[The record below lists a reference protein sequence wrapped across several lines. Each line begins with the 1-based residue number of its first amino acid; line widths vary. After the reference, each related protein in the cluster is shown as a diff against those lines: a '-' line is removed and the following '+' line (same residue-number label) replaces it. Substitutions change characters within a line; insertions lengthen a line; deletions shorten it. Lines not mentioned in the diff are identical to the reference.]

1 MFNVYFYLFFLLA
14 LTDWY
19 LVLTDGYKLR
29 NITKPL
35 ALLVLI
41 LWFSVSGGWQGQT
54 AIIGVGLIFSLA
66 GDIFLLKSILSIRP
80 GMFQFGLFSFL
91 VAQILYIIA
100 FNKTLPSI
108 NLAFLVLLCVI
119 GATTYFGARY
129 ILLGLKRKPDGQ
141 KLQGPVILYLVAI
154 SVMVFSASYTL
165 FRPEWYLLHALL
177 VAGGAL
183 LFYLSD
189 LILAVDAFVK
199 PNKHASIIIM
209 VTYHLAQVAIV
220 SGVLLNAG
228 K

>member
-19 LVLTDGYKLR
+19 LVLTDSNWLR

-41 LWFSVSGGWQGQT
+41 VWFSVSGGWQGQT
-54 AIIGVGLIFSLA
+54 ALIGVGLIFSLA

-119 GATTYFGARY
+119 GAATYFGARY

-141 KLQGPVILYLVAI
+141 KLQGPVILYLAAI
-154 SVMVFSASYTL
+154 SVMFFSASYTL

-177 VAGGAL
+177 VAIGAL

-189 LILAVDAFVK
+189 TVLAVDAFVK
-199 PNKHASIIIM
+199 PNKHADIIIM

-220 SGVLLNAG
+220 SGMLLNAG